1 MKTRIG
7 LTSFLV
13 VILVLVSGCSMVQN
27 FTGQNAGTVD
37 TLWADVP
44 ALVGA
49 TKVNLDIP
57 LPMQLVIQG
66 FIQAANADNSN
77 DTKLDKFDFIAYQA
91 GMTPQQVSDFYT
103 TEKMK
108 AAGWNSSDSA
118 GCSAGTDASSTGGAG
133 FCVFAKKGDAGKATV
148 LMIIPYQEDQSKPTQ
163 IFYVR
168 FEATQKTK

>member
-1 MKTRIG
+1 
-7 LTSFLV
+7 
-13 VILVLVSGCSMVQN
+13 MVKN

-37 TLWADVP
+37 NLWADVP
-44 ALVGA
+44 ALAGA

-66 FIQAANADNSN
+66 FIQAANADNSS

-91 GMTPQQVSDFYT
+91 GMTPQQVSEFYT

-108 AAGWNSSDSA
+108 AAGWNSGDA
-118 GCSAGTDASSTGGAG
+118 VGCSAGADESSTGGAG
-133 FCVFAKKGDAGKATV
+133 FCVFGKKGDAGKATI